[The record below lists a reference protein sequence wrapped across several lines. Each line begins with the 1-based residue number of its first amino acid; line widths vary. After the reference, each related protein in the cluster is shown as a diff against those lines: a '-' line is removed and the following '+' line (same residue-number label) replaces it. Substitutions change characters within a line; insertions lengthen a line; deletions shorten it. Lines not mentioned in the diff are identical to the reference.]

1 MITKD
6 MLMGDILA
14 TPEAEI
20 IADILTESGMHCF
33 GWPSSQMESLE
44 EACIVHGIN
53 SDEIIKKIN
62 KAIGG

>member
-14 TPEAEI
+14 TPEADI
-20 IADILTESGMHCF
+20 IANILMESGMHCI
-33 GWPSSQMESLE
+33 GCPSSQMESLE
-44 EACIVHGIN
+44 DACVVHGLN
-53 SDEIIKKIN
+53 SDEIINKIN